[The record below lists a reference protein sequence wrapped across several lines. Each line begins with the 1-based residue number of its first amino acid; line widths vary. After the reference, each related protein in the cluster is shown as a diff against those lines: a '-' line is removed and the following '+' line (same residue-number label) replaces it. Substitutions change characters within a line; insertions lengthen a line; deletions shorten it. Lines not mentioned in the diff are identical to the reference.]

1 MYDCGC
7 RCIACRAGKS
17 AQATVYIAAH
27 REEVRGRRAAYYAAH
42 REEELANNSAWKAV
56 NQEWIAAYD
65 ESRREV
71 SSAHHKEYKATHR
84 EQEATHSRNR
94 RARIRGNGGVHTTA
108 DIAAQRTR
116 QKGKCFWCGEKVGR
130 HYHVDHV
137 MPIILGGSNGT
148 ENLVISCAFCNDS
161 KGSKHPMDFAGVML

>member
-1 MYDCGC
+1 MYDRGC

-17 AQATVYIAAH
+17 AQAAVYITAH

-42 REEELANNSAWKAV
+42 REEAKAYNSAWKAL

-71 SSAHHKEYKATHR
+71 RSAYGKGYKATHL

-94 RARIRGNGGVHTTA
+94 RARIRGNGGTHTTA

-116 QKGKCFWCGEKVGR
+116 QNGKCFWCGGTVGK

-137 MPIILGGSNGT
+137 MPIILGGSNSP
-148 ENLVISCAFCNDS
+148 ENLVIACAFCNDS
-161 KGSKHPMDFAGVML
+161 KGAKHPMDFAGMML